1 MTSSHSDALV
11 FFGATGDL
19 AYKKIFPS
27 LQAMIKRGHLN
38 VPVVGVAKA
47 GWNLDQFRARAK
59 DSLEKHG
66 GIDQS
71 SFEKLMGLL
80 RYVDGDYQD
89 PETFATLRRQLD
101 GSKTPAHYLAIP
113 PVLFETVVGHLAES
127 NCATGARVI
136 VEKPFGH
143 DLASA
148 QELNRVLLGAFDEAD
163 VFRIDHYLGKRAVN
177 NVLAFRFANTFV
189 ESFWNRHF
197 IESVEITMAE
207 DFGVQGRG
215 GFYDQT
221 GTIRD
226 VVQNHLFQVLSNLA
240 MEPPVAFDSDSVRDE
255 KAKVLKAIPPIE
267 EKNLVRGQFR
277 GYRDENGVAK
287 DSQTETFAA
296 LKLEV
301 NSWRW
306 KGVPFYIRAGK
317 NLPTTV
323 TEIVG
328 KFRKPPTLVPD
339 SLLVENHLRLRLSP
353 EVTIAMGMMTLA
365 PTAEGLA
372 LQSGEMLASHSPR
385 ADEMDAYE
393 RVLGAAMAGD
403 SALFA
408 REDYVEEAWRI
419 VEPVL
424 KKNTPVYQYASNTW
438 GPEEVERVSPPRGWH
453 NPGGKEAF
461 AVASEA
467 A

>member
-19 AYKKIFPS
+19 AYKKIFPA
-27 LQAMIKRGHLN
+27 LQAMAKRGHLD

-47 GWNLDQFRARAK
+47 GWNLDQLRARAK

-66 GIDQS
+66 GIDPS
-71 SFEKLMGLL
+71 AFEKLIGLL

-89 PETFATLRRQLD
+89 PTTFTALRKELN
-101 GSKTPAHYLAIP
+101 GAKSPAHYLAIP
-113 PVLFETVVGHLAES
+113 PVLFETVVGHLSES

-136 VEKPFGH
+136 VEKPYGH

-148 QELNRVLLGAFDEAD
+148 QELNKVLLGAFDEGD

-177 NVLAFRFANTFV
+177 NLLAFRFANTFV
-189 ESFWNRHF
+189 EAFWNRHY

-215 GFYDQT
+215 GFYNQT

-240 MEPPVAFDSDSVRDE
+240 MEPSVALDSDSVRDE

-328 KFRKPPTLVPD
+328 KFRKPPALIPD

-353 EVTIAMGMMTLA
+353 ELTIAMGMMTLA
-365 PTAEGLA
+365 PGAEGIS
-372 LQSGEMLASHSPR
+372 LQTGEMVASHSPR

-419 VEPVL
+419 VGPVL

-438 GPEEVERVSPPRGWH
+438 GPTEVERVSPPGGWH
-453 NPGGKEAF
+453 NPGGKEAL

>member
-66 GIDQS
+66 GIDPS
-71 SFEKLMGLL
+71 CFEKLMGLL

-89 PETFATLRRQLD
+89 PETFAALRRQLD

-127 NCATGARVI
+127 NCANGARVI

-148 QELNRVLLGAFDEAD
+148 QELNRVLLGAFDEGD

>member
-1 MTSSHSDALV
+1 MTNSHSDALV

-19 AYKKIFPS
+19 AYKKIFPA
-27 LQAMIKRGHLN
+27 LQAMAKRGHLN

-47 GWNLDQFRARAK
+47 GWNLDQLRARAK

-66 GIDQS
+66 GVDPAAFQ
-71 SFEKLMGLL
+71 KLIGLL
-80 RYVDGDYQD
+80 RYVDGDYQN
-89 PETFATLRRQLD
+89 PATFEALRKELGKTR
-101 GSKTPAHYLAIP
+101 TPAHYLAIP
-113 PVLFETVVGHLAES
+113 PALFETVVEHLAES
-127 NCATGARVI
+127 NCARGARVI

-148 QELNRVLLGAFDEAD
+148 RELNRVLLGAFDEGD
-163 VFRIDHYLGKRAVN
+163 IFRIDHYLGKRPVN
-177 NVLAFRFANTFV
+177 NMLAFRFANTFV
-189 ESFWNRHF
+189 EAFWNRTY
-197 IESVEITMAE
+197 IESVQITMAE

-226 VVQNHLFQVLSNLA
+226 VVQNHLFQILSNLT
-240 MEPPVAFDSDSVRDE
+240 MEPPARMDSESVRDE
-255 KAKVLKAIPPIE
+255 KVKVLKAIPPIE
-267 EKNLVRGQFR
+267 EKNLVRGQFV
-277 GYRDENGVAK
+277 GYRDEPGVAK
-287 DSQTETFAA
+287 DSKTETFAA
-296 LKLEV
+296 LRLEI

-306 KGVPFYIRAGK
+306 KDVPFYIRAGK
-317 NLPTTV
+317 GLPVTS
-323 TEIVG
+323 TEIIG
-328 KFRKPPTLVPD
+328 KFRKPPTLIPD
-339 SLLVENHLRLRLSP
+339 SLLVENHLRLRINP
-353 EVTIAMGMMTLA
+353 EITIAIGMMNLA
-365 PTAEGLA
+365 PGSEGMD
-372 LQSGEMLASHSPR
+372 LQTSEMMASHLPR

-403 SALFA
+403 STLFA

-438 GPEEVERVSPPRGWH
+438 GPAEVDRVTP
-453 NPGGKEAF
+453 PGGWSNPAEKKAI